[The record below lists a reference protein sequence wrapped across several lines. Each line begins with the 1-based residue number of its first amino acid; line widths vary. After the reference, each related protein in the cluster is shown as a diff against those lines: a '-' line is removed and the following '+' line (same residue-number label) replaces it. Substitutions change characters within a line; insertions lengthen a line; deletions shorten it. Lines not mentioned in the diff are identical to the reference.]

1 MLFEGMK
8 NRFRCQYQ
16 KGKTCESQ
24 TIESD
29 VPISSEQILLSLII
43 LAVDVKK
50 KYGKDKGGKIA
61 LQVLK
66 IHEHVMRDIYGRN
79 CVGHGH
85 LHSYYLDVRNK
96 SKEKRSERIDLEF
109 YGEYGR
115 TDVNHNMHKYV
126 EMYRR
131 SKSWV

>member
-29 VPISSEQILLSLII
+29 VPISSEQILLSLIM

-50 KYGKDKGGKIA
+50 KYGKEKGGK
-61 LQVLK
+61 
-66 IHEHVMRDIYGRN
+66 
-79 CVGHGH
+79 
-85 LHSYYLDVRNK
+85 
-96 SKEKRSERIDLEF
+96 
-109 YGEYGR
+109 
-115 TDVNHNMHKYV
+115 
-126 EMYRR
+126 
-131 SKSWV
+131 

>member
-29 VPISSEQILLSLII
+29 VPISSEQILLSLIM

-61 LQVLK
+61 L
-66 IHEHVMRDIYGRN
+66 D
-79 CVGHGH
+79 
-85 LHSYYLDVRNK
+85 
-96 SKEKRSERIDLEF
+96 
-109 YGEYGR
+109 
-115 TDVNHNMHKYV
+115 YV
-126 EMYRR
+126 EDEVKEAYQSVVEDVFKGKEISAPEVFILDDKEIESSHIERFTPENISLEDVLQNQIEKIARHRR
-131 SKSWV
+131 H